1 MTRRLYI
8 ANMISADGYF
18 EGQGHDL
25 SWHNVD
31 AEYNDYSIDM
41 LESVDRLLFGRK
53 TWEMMAAYW
62 STEQAKKNDPQV
74 AGLMNSLPKHLC
86 SRTLKK
92 ADWQNSHI
100 VREPAL
106 ETIGAWKKEEGRDI
120 AVFGSSEL
128 CKALLQ
134 AGLVDEL
141 RLIVT
146 PVLLGQGHSLF
157 EGLTAQH
164 KLTLMGLQ
172 SYASGN
178 ILIRYKPRLP

>member
-1 MTRRLYI
+1 
-8 ANMISADGYF
+8 
-18 EGQGHDL
+18 
-25 SWHNVD
+25 
-31 AEYNDYSIDM
+31 M

-74 AGLMNSLPKHLC
+74 AGLMNALPKYLC

-92 ADWQNSHI
+92 AEWQNSHI

-106 ETIGAWKKEEGRDI
+106 KAIAAWKQEEGRDI
-120 AVFGSSEL
+120 AVLGSSEL

-141 RLIVT
+141 RLIVA

-172 SYASGN
+172 SYGSGN
-178 ILIRYKPRLP
+178 ILIRYKPRPA

>member
-18 EGQGHDL
+18 EGQGQDL

-31 AEYNDYSIDM
+31 AEYTDYSIDM

-62 STEQAKKNDPQV
+62 STEQAQKNDPQV
-74 AGLMNSLPKHLC
+74 AGLMNSLPKYLC

-92 ADWQNSHI
+92 AEWQNSHI
-100 VREPAL
+100 VREPVL
-106 ETIGAWKKEEGRDI
+106 DTIRSWKKEEGRDI

-128 CKALLQ
+128 CKSLLQ

-157 EGLTAQH
+157 EGLAASTR
-164 KLTLMGLQ
+164 LTLMGLQ
-172 SYASGN
+172 SFASGN
-178 ILIRYKPRLP
+178 ILIRYKPRPA

>member
-31 AEYNDYSIDM
+31 AEYNDYAIDM
-41 LESVDRLLFGRK
+41 LESVDRLLFGRR
-53 TWEMMAAYW
+53 TCEMMAAYW
-62 STEQAKKNDPQV
+62 STELAKTNDPQV
-74 AGLMNSLPKHLC
+74 AGLMNTLPKFVC

-92 ADWQNSHI
+92 AAWQNSHI

-106 ETIGAWKKEEGRDI
+106 DTIAAWKKEEGRDI

-128 CKALLQ
+128 CRALLQ

-141 RLIVT
+141 RLIVV

-157 EGLTAQH
+157 EGLAARH
-164 KLTLMGLQ
+164 NLTLMGLQ
-172 SYASGN
+172 SFSSGN
-178 ILIRYKPRLP
+178 ILIRYKPRNA